1 MSQAGF
7 PKDFLWGGAI
17 AANQIE
23 GAWNEGGKGLSVADV
38 AMYRPD
44 LDVKDYQEQ
53 VKMTMARIEAAMADP
68 TDTYY
73 PKRRGSDFY
82 HRYKEDIALLKE
94 MGFKA
99 LRLSIAWSRLYPTGE
114 ELTPNEAGVTFY
126 QEVFAELKKAGIEPI
141 VTLSHYEM
149 PLALSVKYNGWVERK
164 VIDDFQRFCRSCF

>member
-149 PLALSVKYNGWVERK
+149 PLALSVKYNG
-164 VIDDFQRFCRSCF
+164 